1 MVPTPDTTQH
11 KLNWADLAKLSVRS
25 FLAKPSRTLLTILGT
40 SVGIATVVVLVSL
53 GYGLQNILM
62 GKLITT
68 PESLI
73 TISASYP
80 SDSNLVIDE
89 SSTNEIAAMANVKAV
104 SQVAEFP
111 GSVQIGG
118 GSGLALIDIV
128 DSNYTAL
135 SGDVPDIGTGIGKT
149 PGVVVSSQALRLLNI
164 PADNSAIGKEIS
176 ITAFYPSA
184 DGQST
189 YNVPSKEPVPIIG
202 VEKSGSE
209 PTVTVLNQVFPTPQ
223 PFYKELYIEAQNNA
237 VFNDLRSSIA
247 NKGFVISAHIDLVRQ
262 AQQVTNIIT
271 IILAV
276 FGVAALTVSAIGMFN
291 TMIIGFLE
299 RTYEVG
305 VMKAIG
311 ATDRDV
317 EKLFLMESLIMGLA
331 GGFLGILLG
340 VGLGELFNFI
350 VSTISTHLG
359 GQRFALFVSPFWFI
373 LLVVGVSALIGLAA
387 GFIPA
392 HRASLLSPR
401 EAFLRK

>member
-1 MVPTPDTTQH
+1 
-11 KLNWADLAKLSVRS
+11 
-25 FLAKPSRTLLTILGT
+25 
-40 SVGIATVVVLVSL
+40 
-53 GYGLQNILM
+53 
-62 GKLITT
+62 
-68 PESLI
+68 
-73 TISASYP
+73 
-80 SDSNLVIDE
+80 VIDE